1 MNLAGKYNPNI
12 FPNNNYVPDI
22 FPHQGLMHS
31 LAKQTNDPELKN
43 ALLDFQYPFKVIEL
57 KNSGYSPQVI
67 NKILEVTTG
76 TQQ

>member
-1 MNLAGKYNPNI
+1 
-12 FPNNNYVPDI
+12 
-22 FPHQGLMHS
+22 MHS